1 MSNDC
6 EKAAGTCISVIPS
19 EVCLRLVKDAD
30 TTFEFILT
38 DGECVPV
45 NITNDSVRL
54 TVKDYPG
61 GTTKITKTNA
71 PGGHVD
77 PDNGKTQFKILK
89 TDISE
94 TFDVDQVRWVYE
106 VRRIQ
111 AGGDEAVH
119 LKGDFVV
126 DRGVGG

>member
-6 EKAAGTCISVIPS
+6 QKATGNCVSVVPS

-45 NITNDSVRL
+45 NITSDSVRL

-71 PGGHVD
+71 PGSHVD
-77 PDNGKTQFKILK
+77 PENGKTQFKITR
-89 TDISE
+89 TDITDSM
-94 TFDVDQVRWVYE
+94 TVDEFKWIYE

-119 LKGDFVV
+119 LKGSFFVERV
-126 DRGVGG
+126 IGG